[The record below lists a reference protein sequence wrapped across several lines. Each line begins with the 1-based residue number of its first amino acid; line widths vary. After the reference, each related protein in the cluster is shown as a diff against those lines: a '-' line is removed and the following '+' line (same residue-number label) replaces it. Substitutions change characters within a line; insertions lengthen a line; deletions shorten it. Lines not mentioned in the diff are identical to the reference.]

1 MIVPRHQRRIVTPGQ
16 VFGYLV
22 VTSRQVV
29 DQGWIVRISLPM
41 LTHRLSPAFAQP
53 LQGELAVITRTT
65 GYKLRR
71 AAALTLACG
80 VIPTSGAAPAQASL
94 LGGVGGLLGGL
105 VGGLVGVV
113 STALDTTTGLL
124 TGADW
129 GYSNS
134 QTSMGLVNQTVG
146 ADTVQSRGYT
156 GKGVGIALIDTGVV
170 PVQGLTSGN
179 VVNGPDLSLESQV
192 TSLRSRDGY
201 GHGTHM
207 ADIIAGR
214 DNTAG
219 TGFRGIAPDAKL
231 TSVKV
236 GMSNGA
242 VDVTQMMAAIDWV
255 VAHRNDDLKNPIR
268 VLNLSYGLDCTN
280 CSNSPVA
287 VAVANA
293 VKAGIMVVVA
303 AGNTGAKITV
313 PATSIEPIVVGS
325 LDTKGTTNPA
335 DDTVSSFSSND
346 GRVIS
351 LDVLAPGRSIVSLR
365 DPGSYADA
373 GFPAARVGDRY
384 MKGSGTSQAAA
395 VTSGA
400 IALYLQKYPSAT
412 PGQVRNAVW
421 NCGTASG
428 AVGKLDVGKMLS
440 VTGTGSITISLRE
453 VPGTIQASRGSSSVY
468 FGDSTSLSGE
478 RDIFGPLSVS
488 EWAEA

>member
-1 MIVPRHQRRIVTPGQ
+1 M
-16 VFGYLV
+16 
-22 VTSRQVV
+22 
-29 DQGWIVRISLPM
+29 
-41 LTHRLSPAFAQP
+41 
-53 LQGELAVITRTT
+53 
-65 GYKLRR
+65 
-71 AAALTLACG
+71 
-80 VIPTSGAAPAQASL
+80 
-94 LGGVGGLLGGL
+94 GLLGRRSRMA
-105 VGGLVGVV
+105 VTVGVISAV
-113 STALDTTTGLL
+113 FALTAEAPAWAATTTVPDRTFPANAATL
-124 TGADW
+124 ADVA
-129 GYSNS
+129 
-134 QTSMGLVNQTVG
+134 TSIRAEAAYT
-146 ADTVQSRGYT
+146 AGYT

-207 ADIIAGR
+207 AGIIAGR

-219 TGFRGIAPDAKL
+219 TGFRGIAPDARL
-231 TSVKV
+231 TSIKV

-255 VAHRNDDLKNPIR
+255 VAHRNDDPGNPIR

-287 VAVANA
+287 VAVGNA

-351 LDVLAPGRSIVSLR
+351 LDVLAPGRSVVSLR
-365 DPGSYADA
+365 DPGSYADTKY
-373 GFPAARVGDRY
+373 PSARVGTRY

-400 IALYLQKYPSAT
+400 IALYLQKNPRAT
-412 PGQVRNAVW
+412 IADVRNAIW
-421 NCGTASG
+421 SLGSG
-428 AVGKLDVGKMLS
+428 ILGAPGKLDVGKMLAYS
-440 VTGTGSITISLRE
+440 ATTSLSTQTGGTI
-453 VPGTIQASRGSSSVY
+453 GTIQASRGSSSVY
-468 FGDSTSLSGE
+468 FGDNTPLSGE
-478 RDIFGPLSVS
+478 RDIFGPLTVS
-488 EWAEA
+488 DWAAKSASQTSWSGGSWMGHPYTGTTWTSTADGQGTWAGVTWSGRAWSGRAWSDVAWAGRSWSGSAWAGASITGSAWSGTAWSGALWQ

>member
-1 MIVPRHQRRIVTPGQ
+1 M
-16 VFGYLV
+16 
-22 VTSRQVV
+22 
-29 DQGWIVRISLPM
+29 
-41 LTHRLSPAFAQP
+41 
-53 LQGELAVITRTT
+53 
-65 GYKLRR
+65 
-71 AAALTLACG
+71 
-80 VIPTSGAAPAQASL
+80 
-94 LGGVGGLLGGL
+94 GLLGRRSRMA
-105 VGGLVGVV
+105 VTVGVI
-113 STALDTTTGLL
+113 STVFALTAEAPAWAATPTVPDRTFPANAATL
-124 TGADW
+124 ADVA
-129 GYSNS
+129 
-134 QTSMGLVNQTVG
+134 TSIRAEAAYT
-146 ADTVQSRGYT
+146 AGYT

-207 ADIIAGR
+207 AGIIAGR
-214 DNTAG
+214 DNTGG

-255 VAHRNDDLKNPIR
+255 VAHRNDDPKNPIR

-287 VAVANA
+287 VAVGNA
-293 VKAGIMVVVA
+293 VEAGIMVVVA

-325 LDTKGTTNPA
+325 LDTMGTTNPA

-365 DPGSYADA
+365 DPGSYADTKY
-373 GFPAARVGDRY
+373 PSARVGTRY

-400 IALYLQKYPSAT
+400 IALYLQKNPKAT
-412 PGQVRNAVW
+412 IADVRNAIW
-421 NCGTASG
+421 SLGSG
-428 AVGKLDVGKMLS
+428 MLGDPGKLDVGKMLAFS
-440 VTGTGSITISLRE
+440 AKSSLTTQTGGTI
-453 VPGTIQASRGSSSVY
+453 GTIQASRGSSSVY
-468 FGDSTSLSGE
+468 FGDNTPLSGE
-478 RDIFGPLSVS
+478 RDIFGPLTVSDWAAKSASQTSWSGGSWMGHPYTGTSWTSTADGQGAWTGVTWSGRAWSGRAWSDVAWAGRAWSGGAWAGASVTGS
-488 EWAEA
+488 AWSGTAWSGALWQ

>member
-1 MIVPRHQRRIVTPGQ
+1 M
-16 VFGYLV
+16 
-22 VTSRQVV
+22 
-29 DQGWIVRISLPM
+29 
-41 LTHRLSPAFAQP
+41 
-53 LQGELAVITRTT
+53 
-65 GYKLRR
+65 
-71 AAALTLACG
+71 
-80 VIPTSGAAPAQASL
+80 
-94 LGGVGGLLGGL
+94 GLLGRHSRMA
-105 VGGLVGVV
+105 VTVGVA
-113 STALDTTTGLL
+113 SALFAMTAEAPAWAATTTVPDRTFPANAATL
-124 TGADW
+124 ADVATSIRAEAA
-129 GYSNS
+129 YS
-134 QTSMGLVNQTVG
+134 
-146 ADTVQSRGYT
+146 AGYT

-192 TSLRSRDGY
+192 SSLRSRDGY

-207 ADIIAGR
+207 AGIIAGR
-214 DNTAG
+214 DNTSG

-231 TSVKV
+231 TSIKV

-255 VAHRNDDLKNPIR
+255 VAHRNDDPKNPIR
-268 VLNLSYGLDCTN
+268 VLNLSYGLDCSN

-293 VKAGIMVVVA
+293 VKAGIIVVVA
-303 AGNTGAKITV
+303 AGNTGKNITV

-325 LDTKGTTNPA
+325 LDTMGTTNPA

-365 DPGSYADA
+365 DPGGYADTLY
-373 GFPAARVGDRY
+373 PSARVDTRY

-400 IALYLQKYPSAT
+400 IALYLQKKPTAT
-412 PGQVRNAVW
+412 IADVRNAIW
-421 NCGTASG
+421 SLGGGLLG
-428 AVGKLDVGKMLS
+428 APGKLDVGKMLAYS
-440 VTGTGSITISLRE
+440 ATASLTTQTSGTI
-453 VPGTIQASRGSSSVY
+453 GTIQASRGSSSVY
-468 FGDSTSLSGE
+468 FGDGTALSGE

-488 EWAEA
+488 DWAAKSAAKTSWSGGSWMGHAYTGTTWTATADGQGAWAGQAWSGQAWSGRAWSDVAWAGRAWSGQAWSGSSFTGSAWAGTAWSGALWQ